1 MLQQTHT
8 YANTGLQSFAD
19 ASPDYDIAPVGLGSM
34 QQQAQKLAEYG
45 RNGDIYVVHAAEGE
59 TVVPME
65 VLNANPKVKELL
77 FNQMKEMGLDPQE
90 FVIGDDL
97 NSINPVTGMPEFFFK
112 SIFRGVKKAVKKVI
126 KVAKKIAPIALPL
139 IAAGFGFPFLSPTI
153 FGAGSFGATALAG
166 GLSTLAQ
173 GGSFKDALKS
183 GLMSGGI
190 ASLSA
195 GFMGPGSFGE
205 NISKSFY
212 NPGAATFGQNVSRF
226 MGDPGG
232 YSPYSTSAASPTP
245 ELTPDG
251 FVTGASDFS
260 GVAPEGSLYGEINPG
275 LTSVETNVPDFI
287 EGFTR
292 EAPFG
297 STDFSDL
304 SKAAMPIKPKPLTMS
319 DQRGF
324 WEVLNPPPRNENLIN
339 IQAKASYPN
348 VETGLPELS
357 PDSFVTGGDFVDPIT
372 GQVQTGLTGIE
383 TNVPDFIEGFT
394 TKAPQPDLSLLDQA
408 KSAYKSV
415 SDFLVPPD
423 ASMAQKYQEAENLM
437 KRFPKLSFK
446 EAMAEA
452 TKNLAQSPVQKYGK
466 LGLSLGAGAY
476 ALGAFDSDPPP
487 PGMSDEEWEEM
498 KLKARNPYWY
508 PTQKE
513 GESDADFADRSRR
526 LRAPYKLADEAT
538 QVGRGV
544 FTDGRWVCTRI

>member
-195 GFMGPGSFGE
+195 GFMGPDSFLKNVG
-205 NISKSFY
+205 KSFY

-232 YSPYSTSAASPTP
+232 YSPYSTSAASQI
-245 ELTPDG
+245 G
-251 FVTGASDFS
+251 
-260 GVAPEGSLYGEINPG
+260 
-275 LTSVETNVPDFI
+275 
-287 EGFTR
+287 
-292 EAPFG
+292 
-297 STDFSDL
+297 
-304 SKAAMPIKPKPLTMS
+304 
-319 DQRGF
+319 
-324 WEVLNPPPRNENLIN
+324 
-339 IQAKASYPN
+339 
-348 VETGLPELS
+348 
-357 PDSFVTGGDFVDPIT
+357 
-372 GQVQTGLTGIE
+372 
-383 TNVPDFIEGFT
+383 
-394 TKAPQPDLSLLDQA
+394 
-408 KSAYKSV
+408 
-415 SDFLVPPD
+415 
-423 ASMAQKYQEAENLM
+423 
-437 KRFPKLSFK
+437 
-446 EAMAEA
+446 
-452 TKNLAQSPVQKYGK
+452 
-466 LGLSLGAGAY
+466 
-476 ALGAFDSDPPP
+476 
-487 PGMSDEEWEEM
+487 
-498 KLKARNPYWY
+498 
-508 PTQKE
+508 
-513 GESDADFADRSRR
+513 
-526 LRAPYKLADEAT
+526 RAH
-538 QVGRGV
+538 V
-544 FTDGRWVCTRI
+544 